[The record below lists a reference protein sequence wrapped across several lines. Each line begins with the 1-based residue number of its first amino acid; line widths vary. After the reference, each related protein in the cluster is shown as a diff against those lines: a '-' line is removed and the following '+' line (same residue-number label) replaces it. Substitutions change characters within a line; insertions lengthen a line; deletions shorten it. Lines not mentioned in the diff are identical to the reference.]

1 MRRATTFL
9 VTVLLIGVAIPAQ
22 AEQPVR
28 SLPVQETK
36 TSFVDRRCGLDMLV
50 ELSGKEGHI
59 VFDDFR
65 RGIFPGTSGTAT
77 NLDTGESHSFN
88 ASGPQ
93 KVSVTPRDDGGFTV
107 VSVGTG
113 NWVHGHGNDLFLTSG
128 RFVETFVVDAQGNLV
143 SEDLDFSKARVVS
156 LCELLAA

>member
-1 MRRATTFL
+1 
-9 VTVLLIGVAIPAQ
+9 
-22 AEQPVR
+22 
-28 SLPVQETK
+28 
-36 TSFVDRRCGLDMLV
+36 
-50 ELSGKEGHI
+50 
-59 VFDDFR
+59 
-65 RGIFPGTSGTAT
+65 
-77 NLDTGESHSFN
+77 
-88 ASGPQ
+88 
-93 KVSVTPRDDGGFTV
+93 VTPRDDGGFTV